1 VALASGRVD
10 AALRW
15 VSAAREAEVE
25 QAFRQALAVRRLGT
39 EAQALAD
46 RYFFETLVRI
56 HREGEGASFTGL
68 KPAGHVEPAIAAADH
83 ALEGGSVD
91 PLVNLGVRDAER
103 ARREAFARATAARR
117 LADVSVERG
126 REAVAAYVAYVHL
139 TERLLAAAKPSP
151 DHEHQGT
158 HSAP

>member
-68 KPAGHVEPAIAAADH
+68 KPAGHVEPAIAAAGH

-91 PLVNLGVRDAER
+91 PLVNLVVRDAER
-103 ARREAFARATAARR
+103 ALREAFARATAARR

-139 TERLLAAAKPSP
+139 TERLLGAAKPSP